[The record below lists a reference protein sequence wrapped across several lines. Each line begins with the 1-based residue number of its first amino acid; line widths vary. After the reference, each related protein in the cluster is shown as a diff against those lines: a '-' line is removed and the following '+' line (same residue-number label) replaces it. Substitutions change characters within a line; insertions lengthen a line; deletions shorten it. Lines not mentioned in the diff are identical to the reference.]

1 MIGLI
6 SLIKTQKFWVIMGS
20 NVLFR
25 YDWPIKPQ
33 NVCPWLVKS
42 SQQKSR
48 IVKFQL
54 TILFVHLFFLSFLI
68 ETISLLGSD
77 LSKYFG
83 SQDYFFMTVR
93 GKQQVP
99 NLTEKLEDI
108 LWRDQIIFAPGQGN
122 FGRFLGF
129 LDFFKTS

>member
-1 MIGLI
+1 M
-6 SLIKTQKFWVIMGS
+6 
-20 NVLFR
+20 
-25 YDWPIKPQ
+25 
-33 NVCPWLVKS
+33 
-42 SQQKSR
+42 
-48 IVKFQL
+48 KFQL

-108 LWRDQIIFAPGQGN
+108 L
-122 FGRFLGF
+122 
-129 LDFFKTS
+129 

>member
-1 MIGLI
+1 MD
-6 SLIKTQKFWVIMGS
+6 V
-20 NVLFR
+20 
-25 YDWPIKPQ
+25 P
-33 NVCPWLVKS
+33 
-42 SQQKSR
+42 
-48 IVKFQL
+48 
-54 TILFVHLFFLSFLI
+54 LSFLI

-108 LWRDQIIFAPGQGN
+108 L
-122 FGRFLGF
+122 
-129 LDFFKTS
+129 